1 MELTFQ
7 TTIFEWRDICDLIEP
22 RKLAKAYHESFNLK
36 TPISELEKLLLDE
49 DKSTISDF
57 CEYISEYAEKQNLTE
72 KGADTSD
79 LKPSSEINPFFI
91 KYGGILSDEVNRIAP
106 GTMSEFEFKANKLS
120 RIGQNIMFIGFI
132 AGIGIWWI
140 WSFHWSLLLPIILG
154 IGINQ
159 IGDKRKPE
167 KMNING
173 FKNFRELIYGM
184 ENKMKKAST

>member
-1 MELTFQ
+1 
-7 TTIFEWRDICDLIEP
+7 
-22 RKLAKAYHESFNLK
+22 
-36 TPISELEKLLLDE
+36 
-49 DKSTISDF
+49 
-57 CEYISEYAEKQNLTE
+57 
-72 KGADTSD
+72 
-79 LKPSSEINPFFI
+79 
-91 KYGGILSDEVNRIAP
+91 
-106 GTMSEFEFKANKLS
+106 
-120 RIGQNIMFIGFI
+120 MFIGFI